1 MMYNISFF
9 PQVLTRVRE
18 LSPFSD
24 TLLWKVQSRRI
35 LFSKYLRAYDV
46 PITVKCVFFN
56 CDSIISNC
64 IFLCVSFSNIIL

>member
-1 MMYNISFF
+1 MYNISFF

-46 PITVKCVFFN
+46 PITVTA
-56 CDSIISNC
+56 
-64 IFLCVSFSNIIL
+64 